1 MCEDPI
7 CRLTDV
13 IYNKRYEYSAK
24 EDEITVKDLSSKL
37 MLINSDMYNG
47 VCLVDEFS
55 TIDVDELLWCVI
67 YRFGSLK
74 EEAR

>member
-1 MCEDPI
+1 MCENPI
-7 CRLTDV
+7 CRLTVV

-55 TIDVDELLWCVI
+55 AIDVDELLWCVI